1 MSKRDASTMNV
12 SAERVSEQIAS
23 ILGAW
28 GMDAALVRATTEVM
42 LETDLAGID
51 SHGISMLMLYEDLRS
66 AGRLNLKA
74 QPRIVRENPVTAL
87 VDADAGLGH
96 PAGVMGMGLAIK
108 KAQAMGIGAVSVFN
122 SHHFGAAGY
131 YAAMAANQGLIG
143 LVTSSARTICVVPTR
158 AAVPVLGTNPIA
170 FAAPARRNRP
180 FLLDMATSTVAANKV
195 KIYGLKQ
202 EPVPSGWVADE
213 HGAPVTDVAL
223 ALDYIFKR
231 EGGGLTP
238 IGGSAEMRSHK
249 GYGLGVVAQILS
261 ATLSGGSFRP
271 IDAKTQG
278 ANEPDNVGHFFL
290 ALDPKMFRPEGA
302 FEDDLDAVID
312 VLHQTKPADPAQPV
326 LVPGDPEAD
335 ERALRLR
342 EGIPIPSALS
352 DRIRAICERCGV
364 PFVLAPVSA
373 ASASVS

>member
-1 MSKRDASTMNV
+1 MQQQAGYLQMNV
-12 SAERVSEQIAS
+12 SAEHVRQQIAS
-23 ILGAW
+23 ILSAW
-28 GMDAALVRATTEVM
+28 GMDADLVRTTADVM

-51 SHGISMLMLYEDLRS
+51 SHGISMLTMYETLR
-66 AGRLNLKA
+66 AEGRLNLKA
-74 QPRIVRENPVTAL
+74 QPRVVRENPVTAL

-195 KIYGLKQ
+195 KIYHLNR
-202 EPVPSGWVADE
+202 ESVPPGWVADE
-213 HGAPVTDVAL
+213 HGAPVTDVDA
-223 ALDYIFKR
+223 AFDYIFKH

-238 IGGSAEMRSHK
+238 VGGTAEMRSHK

-271 IDAKTQG
+271 INAKTQG

-312 VLHQTKPADPAQPV
+312 VLHQTRPADPAEPV
-326 LVPGDPEAD
+326 LVPGDPEAL
-335 ERALRLR
+335 ERELRLR
-342 EGIPIPSALS
+342 EGIPIPQTLS
-352 DRIRAICERCGV
+352 DQIRAISQRCGV
-364 PFVLAPVSA
+364 PFVLEPFCA
-373 ASASVS
+373 